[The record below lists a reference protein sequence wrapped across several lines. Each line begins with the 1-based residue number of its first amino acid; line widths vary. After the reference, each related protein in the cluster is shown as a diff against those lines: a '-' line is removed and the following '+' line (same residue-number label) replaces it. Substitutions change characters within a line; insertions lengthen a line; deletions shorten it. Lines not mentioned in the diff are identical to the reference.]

1 MSTTIIA
8 MYDNADKAEKAVNE
22 IVRAGVS
29 RDAVD
34 VLQGDGNGN
43 SAVVGKLTERGVE
56 RQEAAIYAEAI
67 GKGSLM
73 VAVEAPEETAQDA
86 YEIMNRFGARDLE
99 QLVAEAEGANEERES
114 VPVVEEE
121 VSIGKRTVL
130 RGGVRVTSTVKE
142 RPVEE
147 TVKLRE
153 ENVEVE
159 WSRIWNIQ
167 PIMFDETLV
176 GFAEDAVREVS
187 GTSHRLPSGPLHDAA
202 EVARAGV
209 PTVMLFVQ
217 SLRGLSHTKLE
228 DTKPEHLELAVEVL
242 DRLAQKV
249 LDRKPAA

>member
-121 VSIGKRTVL
+121 VSIGKRKVL

-159 WSRIWNIQ
+159 QTRADRKLSPEEAEKAFKQ
-167 PIMFDETLV
+167 QAVELTETAEEAVISKEARVV
-176 GFAEDAVREVS
+176 GEVS
-187 GTSHRLPSGPLHDAA
+187 LGKSAA
-202 EVARAGV
+202 EREETVQATARRTDV
-209 PTVMLFVQ
+209 
-217 SLRGLSHTKLE
+217 K
-228 DTKPEHLELAVEVL
+228 VEKIGA
-242 DRLAQKV
+242 DEAKRRDQ
-249 LDRKPAA
+249 

>member
-86 YEIMNRFGARDLE
+86 YEIMNRFAARDLE
-99 QLVAEAEGANEERES
+99 QLVAEAEGSNEERES

-121 VSIGKRTVL
+121 VSIGKRKVL

-159 WSRIWNIQ
+159 QTRADRKLSPEEAEKAFQ
-167 PIMFDETLV
+167 QQAVELAET
-176 GFAEDAVREVS
+176 AEETVFSKEARVIGEVS
-187 GTSHRLPSGPLHDAA
+187 LGKSAA
-202 EVARAGV
+202 EREETVQATARRTDV
-209 PTVMLFVQ
+209 
-217 SLRGLSHTKLE
+217 K
-228 DTKPEHLELAVEVL
+228 VEKIGA
-242 DRLAQKV
+242 DEAKRRDQ
-249 LDRKPAA
+249 